1 VIMCSD
7 IIEEIT
13 DHNQ

>member
-1 VIMCSD
+1 MCSD